1 MTVSSIYNSFPTP
14 GHLPDSFSN
23 PRHFPVFPRSHL
35 ISKSSTDLIPS
46 FSWVCWELWH
56 KLNWYWLL
64 VQDTQR
70 PFNNFFNWMTDDDK
84 KSKLLQVVA
93 QPLNPSV
100 LLILVAAV
108 ADSFLMP
115 TDMAAWADLL
125 LYGSW
130 EGPRQHGV
138 TSFTILSHSVTCPLL
153 TLLPSLSHALYL
165 HLTKITLQISYLHQ
179 CLVSVKPK

>member
-23 PRHFPVFPRSHL
+23 PSHFPVFPRSHL
-35 ISKSSTDLIPS
+35 ISKSSIDLIPS
-46 FSWVCWELWH
+46 FSWVCWELWY
-56 KLNWYWLL
+56 KLDWYWLL

-70 PFNNFFNWMTDDDK
+70 SFNNFFNWMTDDDK
-84 KSKLLQVVA
+84 KSKLLQVLA

-100 LLILVAAV
+100 LLSLVAAM

-115 TDMAAWADLL
+115 TDMVAWADIL

-130 EGPRQHGV
+130 EGPQQHGV
-138 TSFTILSHSVTCPLL
+138 TSFMILSHSLTCPLL
-153 TLLPSLSHALYL
+153 TLLPSLSHSLCL

-179 CLVSVKPK
+179 CLVSMKPK